1 MNDYFEKILQAEVYE
16 VAKKTPLEKAHNL
29 SNTLNNEVFL
39 KREDLQDV
47 FSFKIRGAYNKM
59 SKLSKSQLTQG
70 VITSSAGN
78 HAQGVALS
86 ALKLNCQATIL
97 MPITT
102 PLVKVN
108 AVKNLKAKVL
118 LFGDNYDETYK
129 EAIRISHERNLCFIH
144 PFDDPEVIAGQ
155 GTIAIEL
162 EQQLKEKP
170 YAIYIAVG
178 GGGLISGISLYIKRI
193 WPEVKIMGVEPEDA
207 DAMTKSLEEEK
218 IVELPSVGQ
227 FADGVAVK
235 KISKNTVDIGRK
247 YIEKMIRV
255 NTDEICAAIK
265 DVFED
270 TRSILEPAGALSIAG
285 MKKDIL
291 NSNHSNKK
299 RIAIACGANMNFER
313 LRFVAERAEL
323 GECKEVMM
331 AVEIP
336 ERAGSL
342 IYFCKLLDNR
352 NLTEFSYRMSNS
364 KNAQIFVG
372 VQVYGLNDKK
382 NLLNVFRNSEYSFI
396 DISDDELSKNH
407 LRHMVGGRLPKNFKE
422 MDNRNFVELLY
433 RFEFPE
439 RPGALMNFLNNMK
452 SDWSISV
459 FHYRNYGADVGKI
472 VIGVLIDRNE
482 ILEWNKFVRI
492 LGYKCWDETQNDTYK
507 LFLGATD

>member
-16 VAKKTPLEKAHNL
+16 VAKKTPLEKANIL
-29 SNTLNNEVFL
+29 SNTLKNEVFL
-39 KREDLQDV
+39 KREDLQDS

-59 SKLSKSQLTQG
+59 SKLSKSQLTKG

-102 PLVKVN
+102 PLVKIN
-108 AVKNLKAKVL
+108 AVKNLKAKVI

-129 EAIRISHERNLCFIH
+129 EAIRISEERNLCFIH
-144 PFDDPEVIAGQ
+144 PFDDPDVIAGQ

-162 EQQLKEKP
+162 EKQLKEKP

-178 GGGLISGISLYIKRI
+178 GGGLIAGISLYIKKI
-193 WPEVKIMGVEPEDA
+193 WPEVKIIGVEPEDA
-207 DAMTKSLEEEK
+207 DAMSQSLEESK
-218 IVELPSVGQ
+218 IVELSSVGQ

-235 KISKNTVDIGRK
+235 KVGNNTFDIARK
-247 YIEKMIRV
+247 YIDKMIRV

-285 MKKDIL
+285 LKKDIL
-291 NSNHSNKK
+291 NSNLLNKK
-299 RIAIACGANMNFER
+299 MIAIACGANMNFER

-342 IYFCKLLDNR
+342 IDFCKLLNNR

-364 KNAQIFVG
+364 LNAQIFVG
-372 VQVYGLNDKK
+372 VQVYGLIDKK
-382 NLLNVFRNSEYSFI
+382 NLLDEFNKSKYQFI

-407 LRHMVGGRLPKNFKE
+407 LRHMVGGRLPKNFKDI
-422 MDNRNFVELLY
+422 DNSNLVELLY

-439 RPGALMNFLNNMK
+439 RPGALINFLNNMK
-452 SDWSISV
+452 SNWSISI

-482 ILEWNKFVRI
+482 IIEWCNFVKI
-492 LGYKCWDETQNDTYK
+492 LGYKYWDETKNDTYK
-507 LFLGATD
+507 LFLGASD